1 MDPEDVKILIVDDEF
16 AARDS
21 LTKWFQLDGY
31 KVDAAEDAYK
41 ALELLEK
48 KPFDIVLLDIK
59 MPGMDGLELQERIR
73 EIDPDIIVIIITAFA
88 SVETAIRA
96 IKAGAYDYVTK
107 PFDPDDLEHIIENAV
122 DQRKLAKENIR
133 LRAQIQQL
141 NNFDEIIGESP
152 RIKTILDMVRTVAST
167 DSTVLIRGESGTG
180 KELIAR
186 AIHVNSPRRNGPM
199 ISINCGAFSES
210 LLESELFGFEKGSFT
225 GALNRHKGKI
235 EIAQGGTLF
244 LDEIGDV
251 SPKTQLDLLRVVE
264 SKKLTRIG
272 GQHEIDVDFRLIS
285 ATNRDLEAAIKA
297 GKFREDLY
305 YRLNVF
311 TIFLPPLRE
320 RASDIPLLAHHFL
333 KKYSAS
339 IHKNIDEIS
348 PGALDLL
355 VNYPWPGN
363 VRELENAIERA
374 VVICR
379 GNRIEPKHLPLQQT
393 AKTFGYSQ
401 QALEAVEKEHIQ
413 KILKRTN
420 WNVTQAAKI
429 LKIDR
434 VTLYNKIKRY
444 GFSKPEKKIN

>member
-186 AIHVNSPRRNGPM
+186 AIHANSPRRNGPM

-297 GKFREDLY
+297 G
-305 YRLNVF
+305 
-311 TIFLPPLRE
+311 
-320 RASDIPLLAHHFL
+320 
-333 KKYSAS
+333 
-339 IHKNIDEIS
+339 
-348 PGALDLL
+348 
-355 VNYPWPGN
+355 
-363 VRELENAIERA
+363 
-374 VVICR
+374 
-379 GNRIEPKHLPLQQT
+379 
-393 AKTFGYSQ
+393 
-401 QALEAVEKEHIQ
+401 
-413 KILKRTN
+413 
-420 WNVTQAAKI
+420 
-429 LKIDR
+429 
-434 VTLYNKIKRY
+434 
-444 GFSKPEKKIN
+444 

>member
-152 RIKTILDMVRTVAST
+152 RIKTILD
-167 DSTVLIRGESGTG
+167 
-180 KELIAR
+180 
-186 AIHVNSPRRNGPM
+186 
-199 ISINCGAFSES
+199 
-210 LLESELFGFEKGSFT
+210 
-225 GALNRHKGKI
+225 
-235 EIAQGGTLF
+235 
-244 LDEIGDV
+244 
-251 SPKTQLDLLRVVE
+251 
-264 SKKLTRIG
+264 
-272 GQHEIDVDFRLIS
+272 
-285 ATNRDLEAAIKA
+285 
-297 GKFREDLY
+297 
-305 YRLNVF
+305 
-311 TIFLPPLRE
+311 
-320 RASDIPLLAHHFL
+320 
-333 KKYSAS
+333 
-339 IHKNIDEIS
+339 
-348 PGALDLL
+348 
-355 VNYPWPGN
+355 
-363 VRELENAIERA
+363 
-374 VVICR
+374 
-379 GNRIEPKHLPLQQT
+379 
-393 AKTFGYSQ
+393 
-401 QALEAVEKEHIQ
+401 
-413 KILKRTN
+413 
-420 WNVTQAAKI
+420 
-429 LKIDR
+429 
-434 VTLYNKIKRY
+434 
-444 GFSKPEKKIN
+444 